1 MGQNTGPGSGGNNN
15 FVPESKGTFNFSG
28 TGEGGTSSQDTTRTV
43 ETVRERAEG
52 VNVEKTL
59 DDSYKDNSLS
69 DADVTRRQE
78 EYKRKFYEQK
88 SQEEEKYAKDNPEY
102 PEDK

>member
-1 MGQNTGPGSGGNNN
+1 MP
-15 FVPESKGTFNFSG
+15 VPESNKKFTFGGTDESG
-28 TGEGGTSSQDTTRTV
+28 TPGQNV
-43 ETVRERAEG
+43 ETVERTIRERAKG
-52 VNVEKTL
+52 VNVKKTL

>member
-1 MGQNTGPGSGGNNN
+1 MLRKRWTTG
-15 FVPESKGTFNFSG
+15 
-28 TGEGGTSSQDTTRTV
+28 
-43 ETVRERAEG
+43 
-52 VNVEKTL
+52 
-59 DDSYKDNSLS
+59 LS
-69 DADVTRRQE
+69 DAEATRRQE

>member
-1 MGQNTGPGSGGNNN
+1 MGQNTGPGTGGAP
-15 FVPESKGTFNFSG
+15 VPESKGTFNFSG
-28 TGEGGTSSQDTTRTV
+28 TDKSGTPGQNV
-43 ETVRERAEG
+43 ETVERTIRERAEG
-52 VNVEKTL
+52 VNVKKTL
-59 DDSYKDNSLS
+59 DDSYKDDSLS